1 MKIIKAS
8 KDNKLSV
15 RASLLKEYY
24 KIAIGTEFQVIVN
37 NKLLNGGEVFKR
49 SKYISSLSFL
59 LNI

>member
-49 SKYISSLSFL
+49 SEYISSLSFL